1 MNVAAAAGAA
11 GTLGSAAPSGAV
23 KLIEMRYYRMR
34 NGNQVKRTTAYLQQ
48 HFAPAAERA
57 GISPVLFL
65 SGAVAQDSPSI
76 LVIKGYASYAAMGAS
91 LEKLAADKQYA
102 TGLAEF
108 NSGNELSYMR
118 YESCLLRAFDSMQL
132 VEVPAGGILELR
144 TYESP
149 NSGTLKRKI
158 GMFEQGG
165 EIDIFKK
172 HGINPVFFGETIIGR
187 NMPNLTY
194 MVAFDDFAAR
204 TKAWSAFGS
213 SPEWQK
219 LRAQPGLG
227 DAEIV
232 SNISNSIWTPLAKK

>member
-1 MNVAAAAGAA
+1 MNVTAAAGAA

-34 NGNQVKRTTAYLQQ
+34 NGNQVKRTTAYLQE

-57 GISPVLFL
+57 GITPVAFL
-65 SGAVAQDSPSI
+65 SGAVTQDSPSI
-76 LVIKGYASYAAMGAS
+76 LVIKGYASYEAMGAS
-91 LEKLAADKQYA
+91 LGKLAADKEYGA
-102 TGLAEF
+102 ALADF
-108 NSGNELSYMR
+108 NSEPGYMR
-118 YESCLLRAFDSMQL
+118 YESCLLRTFDSVQRVDL
-132 VEVPAGGILELR
+132 PTGGILELR

-149 NSGTLKRKI
+149 TAGTLKRKI

-165 EIDIFKK
+165 EIDIFRT
-172 HGINPVFFGETIIGR
+172 HGINPVFFGETVIGR

-194 MVAFDDFAAR
+194 MVAFEDFAAR
-204 TKAWSAFGS
+204 SKAWSAFGS

-219 LRAQPGLG
+219 LRAQPGYG

-232 SNISNSIWTPLAKK
+232 SNISNSIWSPLAKH